1 MNTNFFQ
8 KIEKSISQSRLST
21 YKNHSSC
28 TNDKEIIINYVLNA
42 KISENFYFLLQN
54 LEVSLRNAIYD
65 SFKIHYPTSDFFFL
79 HETDSRNRYKSNKEK
94 HSRECWKMICAAKY
108 NILSKRINI
117 NDGKIISELNFG
129 FWITIL
135 LSTDTKYTNMWRKI
149 FIEVFPNYKIMTSI
163 DNDKIIVGTMIN
175 QIRNFRNRIFHYEP
189 IFNQANLNQI
199 HEDIIKVLGWI
210 NKDIQELSMTF
221 DEFNLIKMEK
231 EYISRQFRKKFL
243 SKKINTSKFKKKYKT
258 ISK

>member
-1 MNTNFFQ
+1 MNNDFF
-8 KIEKSISQSRLST
+8 KSLERSISSSRIST
-21 YKNHSSC
+21 YKSNGH
-28 TNDKEIIINYVLNA
+28 TEIETIADYVLNA
-42 KISENFYFLLQN
+42 KISQNFYFLLQN

-65 SFKIHYPTSDFFFL
+65 SFKKNYPNSDFFYLF
-79 HETDSRNRYKSNKEK
+79 ENNSFNRYKSKKEK

-163 DNDKIIVGTMIN
+163 DNDKIIVGTIIN

-189 IFNQANLNQI
+189 IFNKNIEQI
-199 HEDIIKVLGWI
+199 HKDIIIIIGWI
-210 NKDIQELSMTF
+210 NKDMQWLSITF
-221 DEFNLIKMEK
+221 DEFKNLQE
-231 EYISRQFRKKFL
+231 
-243 SKKINTSKFKKKYKT
+243 KINY
-258 ISK
+258 INERLA